1 MGRKLQEGNLISALS
16 GKPNGEKCPVTNLKN
31 GNGIMVFSNEDE
43 TEDYHVTCKDGEYVE
58 D

>member
-1 MGRKLQEGNLISALS
+1 MFWHENGQKKDEGNY
-16 GKPNGEKCPVTNLKN
+16 KWGERHGLWIFYNDD
-31 GNGIMVFSNEDE
+31 G